1 MKLSEAKTED
11 FSFAS
16 GGSLL
21 SASDKS
27 NQKRLSAHFAISNN
41 TSLRSVLAKFEAEPK
56 LLFKFII
63 RFYATVTAVPDA
75 VIINILLFFP
85 SVS

>member
-1 MKLSEAKTED
+1 MLGFKSFFYCAPLFKLAPRLVVVRV
-11 FSFAS
+11 FCFAS

-41 TSLRSVLAKFEAEPK
+41 TSLCSVLAKFEAEPN
-56 LLFKFII
+56 LF
-63 RFYATVTAVPDA
+63 
-75 VIINILLFFP
+75 
-85 SVS
+85 